1 MASGSSNLV
10 SLFDV
15 ETKHKLGVL
24 YEKVK
29 VIYLEE
35 VRYGRYCKLCDG
47 TGIWPSAVEKRTC
60 GVDDNAGGNATC
72 TIHQSQRGAAV
83 G

>member
-1 MASGSSNLV
+1 MLKQNTKWG
-10 SLFDV
+10 FCTQKV
-15 ETKHKLGVL
+15 E
-24 YEKVK
+24 

-35 VRYGRYCKLCDG
+35 VRYGRYSKLCEE
-47 TGIWPSAVEKRTC
+47 TGIWPSYLEKRTC
-60 GVDDNAGGNATC
+60 GVDDNAGSNATS